1 MAHKAAHPAEYPL
14 GEELLDRFPNTRATY
29 ERYRNVPTPVHLQL
43 YDGQCHVFPMF
54 LYTPPAK
61 AAFRAMA
68 SFIKLVTGAPMGK
81 PTGLGA
87 AATGENQYSGK
98 VPLERPA
105 FHNNMIRERI
115 AVDGK
120 VRPMEPAAAISALNL
135 PRETIGVVRP
145 EAWKRCVDRAAR
157 D

>member
-68 SFIKLVTGAPMGK
+68 SFIKLVTGA
-81 PTGLGA
+81 
-87 AATGENQYSGK
+87 NQYSGK
-98 VPLERPA
+98 VLLERPA